1 MTKKELVERLKIVEM
16 ENDQLKRKL
25 NVGVQLTY
33 NRFYQ
38 LEAVEERIKTIH
50 SEQTNLQDLCKKQ
63 FEIISNLSSAMLKID
78 KD

>member
-38 LEAVEERIKTIH
+38 LESFEERIKTIH

>member
-38 LEAVEERIKTIH
+38 LEAFEDRIKTIH